1 MPSLPRFVRRPW
13 FLATLGILIVG
24 YTIAGFWLVPRLVSS
39 NLRELV
45 ASRYHRTARLGKVTF
60 NPFTLELIVHD
71 FAIPDADGGALLSFE
86 RLSVRLGLRSVVRAA
101 PEFKSI
107 ALDGPRVR
115 VVRRADGRINLL
127 DLAPPADPKA
137 DPNAPPPRLWIDEL
151 AIRGGEATVIDLA
164 RRSPL
169 TLEFKPISFTL
180 GNFST
185 RSDGNAY
192 ALAARS
198 QAGEGLDWHG
208 TFGLAP
214 VASAGSFAISK
225 LHATTLAAIGAE
237 QVPFEITGGE
247 INLKGTYELAQ
258 RGENLALEAKL
269 AELLVTTL
277 GIRAHGDSAEVVQV
291 PKLAITDLRFD
302 LAAQAILVGHVLIE
316 QPHVSAVRGRDGKL
330 SLLRLLPAAP
340 PAAVAPPAAAAPP
353 AAPAQPAQPAAK
365 PWTVSVPDIR
375 VAAADLS
382 FEDQTPVGSASFHL
396 APVDVTVSDFALPA
410 ARPLGIDAT
419 VVINDTG
426 HLGAKGNLTIDP
438 LTAKLAITAA
448 TLPLPALQIY
458 ADASTSLV
466 IKSGTAGATGTL
478 VLDAKGAIG
487 FEGSAGVDDLETAD
501 RALDQDFVKWRS
513 VAVEG
518 LTLHTSPLSV
528 RIREIQMHEPYARVI
543 IGANGI
549 TNIKEVLAPRAAAA
563 DAAAIAATA
572 EAKGAANA
580 SSGKRSVELPPQPP
594 QPPRAALP
602 VEIGVVRIDKG
613 SMNFADLSIKPNF
626 DTGVQD
632 LAGTIKGLSGR
643 ADARADIDL
652 NGNVDKYSPVKITG
666 KVNYFSAISHLDL
679 TAKFSNLELTNL
691 SPYSGRFAGYTIERG
706 KMTVDLNYKVENR
719 QLDAK
724 HRITVN
730 QLQLGEKVDSP
741 EATNLPVKLAIA
753 LLKDRNGVID
763 LDLPINGS
771 LDDPQFRIGPLVWK
785 VIVNLFSKA
794 VTAPFALLGSL
805 FGGGEEMS
813 YVDFPA
819 GSAALD
825 APSKVK
831 LQALVKALDARPAL
845 NLDLPPVVQ
854 PDADRAAIA
863 EARWQESIGA
873 RARARLGA
881 HAGDP
886 GAVERLLASPK
897 DYRALLEDAY
907 RAGFGKRAEVPK
919 PAADAGSAGKDPAA
933 QAIAWLE
940 SELKAKISV
949 GPEDLDALAEE
960 RIANVQSALLTGT
973 GIDPGRVFV
982 IAAKPLPAAA
992 TIRMQLA
999 LH

>member
-1 MPSLPRFVRRPW
+1 MPSLPRFIRRPW
-13 FLATLGILIVG
+13 FLATVGILIVG
-24 YTIAGFWLVPRLVSS
+24 YTAAGFWLVPRLVSS
-39 NLRELV
+39 NLREIV
-45 ASRYHRTARLGKVTF
+45 STRYHRTARLGEVTF
-60 NPFTLELIVHD
+60 NPFTLELIVNQ
-71 FAIPDADGGALLSFE
+71 FAIPDADGGALVSFE
-86 RLSVRLGLRSVVRAA
+86 RLSVRLGLQSVVRAA

-107 ALDGPRVR
+107 ELDAPRLR

-127 DLAPPADPKA
+127 DLAPPPDPKAGPPA
-137 DPNAPPPRLWIDEL
+137 DPNAPPPRLWIDTFS
-151 AIRGGEATVIDLA
+151 IRGGEATVIDLA
-164 RRSPL
+164 RRTPL

-185 RSDGNAY
+185 RSEGNAY

-198 QAGEGLDWHG
+198 GAGEGLEWHG

-214 VASAGSFAISK
+214 VASRGSFAVTK

-247 INLKGTYELAQ
+247 INLNGTYDLAE
-258 RGENLALEAKL
+258 RGENLSLEAKL

-277 GIRAHGDSAEVVQV
+277 GIRAHGDSADVVQV
-291 PKLAITDLRFD
+291 PKLALTDTSFNLI
-302 LAAQAILVGHVLIE
+302 AQSIVVGHVLIE
-316 QPHVSAVRGRDGKL
+316 QPHLSAVRSRDGKL

-340 PAAVAPPAAAAPP
+340 PAAVAPPAAATAP
-353 AAPAQPAQPAAK
+353 AAAQPAAK
-365 PWTVSVPDIR
+365 PWMVSVPDIR
-375 VAAADLS
+375 LNAADLT
-382 FEDQTPVGSASFHL
+382 FEDQTSAGSANFHL
-396 APVDVTVSDFALPA
+396 GPVDVTVSDYALPA
-410 ARPLGIDAT
+410 GKPLGVDAT
-419 VVINDTG
+419 AVINDTG
-426 HLGAKGNLTIDP
+426 HVSAKGTVTLDP
-438 LTAKLAITAA
+438 LTAKLAIVAA
-448 TLPLPALQIY
+448 TLPLPSLQTY

-466 IKSGTAGATGTL
+466 IKSGTAGLSGTL

-487 FEGSAGVDDLETAD
+487 FEGSAGVDGLETAD
-501 RALDQDFVKWRS
+501 RALDQDFVKWRQ
-513 VAVEG
+513 VAVAG
-518 LTLHTSPLSV
+518 LKLRTSPLSV
-528 RIREIQMHEPYARVI
+528 RIREVQVHEPYARVI

-563 DAAAIAATA
+563 DAAAIAANADAKAAAPATA
-572 EAKGAANA
+572 E
-580 SSGKRSVELPPQPP
+580 KRSVELPP

-602 VEIGVVRIDKG
+602 VEIGIVTIDKG

-626 DTGVQD
+626 DTGIQD

-643 ADARADIDL
+643 ADARADIDM
-652 NGNVDKYSPVKITG
+652 NGNVDRYSPVKITG
-666 KVNYFSAISHLDL
+666 TVNYFSAISHLDL

-691 SPYSGRFAGYTIERG
+691 SPYSGRFAGYAIERG

-724 HRITVN
+724 HRITIN
-730 QLQLGEKVDSP
+730 QLQLGDKVDSP
-741 EATNLPVKLAIA
+741 EATSLPVKLAIA

-763 LDLPINGS
+763 LDLPVNGS
-771 LDDPQFRIGPLVWK
+771 LDDPKFRIGPLVWK

-813 YVDFPA
+813 YIDFPA

-825 APSKVK
+825 AASKVK
-831 LQALVKALDARPAL
+831 LQGLVKALDARPAL

-854 PDADRAAIA
+854 PEADRAALT
-863 EARWQESIGA
+863 EARWHESIAA
-873 RARARLGA
+873 RARTRLGA
-881 HAGDP
+881 HAADP
-886 GAVERLLASPK
+886 GAIEHLLATPK

-907 RAGFGKRAEVPK
+907 REGFGHKPDIPK
-919 PAADAGSAGKDPAA
+919 PAADADAAGKDPAA

-940 SELKAKISV
+940 GELKGKISV
-949 GPEDLDALAEE
+949 AADDLDALGQA
-960 RIANVQSALLTGT
+960 RAAGVQAAILTGT
-973 GIDPGRVFV
+973 GIDPGRVFL

-992 TIRMQLA
+992 TVRMQLE

>member
-1 MPSLPRFVRRPW
+1 MPSLPRFIRRPW
-13 FLATLGILIVG
+13 FLATVSILIVG
-24 YTIAGFWLVPRLVSS
+24 YTVAGFWLVPRLVSS
-39 NLRELV
+39 NLREFV
-45 ASRYHRTARLGKVTF
+45 SSHYHRTARLGAVTF
-60 NPFTLELIVHD
+60 NPFTLELIVNE
-71 FAIPDADGGALLSFE
+71 FAIPDADGGGLVSFE

-107 ALDGPRVR
+107 ALDGPRLR

-127 DLAPPADPKA
+127 DLAPPPDPKAAAKA
-137 DPNAPPPRLWIDEL
+137 DPNAPPPRLWIDTL

-185 RSDGNAY
+185 RSEGNAY

-198 QAGEGLDWHG
+198 QSGEGLDWHG

-214 VASAGSFAISK
+214 VASRGSFAITK

-247 INLKGTYELAQ
+247 INLNGTYELAE

-269 AELLVTTL
+269 AELIVTTL
-277 GIRAHGDSAEVVQV
+277 GIRAHGDSADIVQV
-291 PKLAITDLRFD
+291 PKLAITDTSFD
-302 LAAQAILVGHVLIE
+302 LIAQAVVVGHVLIE
-316 QPHVSAVRGRDGKL
+316 QPHLSAVRARDGKL
-330 SLLRLLPAAP
+330 SLLRLLPP
-340 PAAVAPPAAAAPP
+340 TPAAAEGAPAAAPAP
-353 AAPAQPAQPAAK
+353 AAPTQPAAK

-375 VAAADLS
+375 LMAADLT
-382 FEDQTPVGSASFHL
+382 FEDQTPAGSANFHL
-396 APVDVTVSDFALPA
+396 APVDVTVSDFALPVA
-410 ARPLGIDAT
+410 KPLGVDAT

-426 HLGAKGNLTIDP
+426 HLSAKGNLTLDP

-448 TLPLPALQIY
+448 TLPLPALQPY
-458 ADASTSLV
+458 ADAQTSVV
-466 IKSGTAGATGTL
+466 IKSGTAGAAGTL
-478 VLDAKGAIG
+478 ILDAKGAIG
-487 FEGSAGVDDLETAD
+487 FEGSAAVDGLDTSD
-501 RALDQDFVKWRS
+501 RFLDQDFVKWRQ
-513 VAVEG
+513 VAVAG
-518 LTLHTSPLSV
+518 LKLNTSPLSV

-572 EAKGAANA
+572 DAKAAA
-580 SSGKRSVELPPQPP
+580 PATSDQRSVQLPP

-602 VEIGVVRIDKG
+602 IEIGIVKIDKG
-613 SMNFADLSIKPNF
+613 SMNFADFSIKPNF
-626 DTGVQD
+626 DTGIQD

-652 NGNVDKYSPVKITG
+652 NGNVDRYSPVKITG
-666 KVNYFSAISHLDL
+666 KVNYFSAVSHLDL
-679 TAKFSNLELTNL
+679 SAKFSNLELTNL
-691 SPYSGRFAGYTIERG
+691 SPYSGRFAGYAIERG

-724 HRITVN
+724 HRITIN

-741 EATNLPVKLAIA
+741 EATSLPVKLAIA
-753 LLKDRNGVID
+753 LLKDRHGVID
-763 LDLPINGS
+763 LDLPVNGS
-771 LDDPQFRIGPLVWK
+771 LDDPQFKLGPLIWK
-785 VIVNLFSKA
+785 VIVNLVAKA

-813 YVDFPA
+813 YIDFPA

-825 APSKVK
+825 AASNAK
-831 LQALVKALDARPAL
+831 LQGLVKALDARPAL

-854 PDADRAAIA
+854 PEADRAALV
-863 EARWQESIGA
+863 EARWHESLAA
-873 RARARLGA
+873 RARTRLGA

-886 GAVERLLASPK
+886 GAIERLLATPK
-897 DYRALLEDAY
+897 DYRSLLEDAY
-907 RAGFGKRAEVPK
+907 REGFGHRPDIPK
-919 PAADAGSAGKDPAA
+919 PAPDAQAAGKDPAA
-933 QAIAWLE
+933 QAVAWLE
-940 SELKAKISV
+940 GELRAKVTV
-949 GPEDLDALAEE
+949 GPDDLEALGEE
-960 RIANVQSALLTGT
+960 RAASVQAALLTGT
-973 GIDPGRVFV
+973 GIDPGRVFI

-992 TIRMQLA
+992 TIRMQLE